1 MKLFFAMQDV
11 KFRAK
16 SFLCFLHRLSLGD
29 EQATL
34 QECDELG

>member
-1 MKLFFAMQDV
+1 MELFFATQDV

-16 SFLCFLHRLSLGD
+16 SYLCFLHGLSTGD

-34 QECDELG
+34 QEYGELG